1 MAGVAGSGN
10 PACGHSVQPGSRFC
24 PVCGQPAT
32 GAAAPSRPSTAPL
45 PVLPAWPQSTVPPP
59 VSPAA
64 APLPQSESEP
74 WDSWYAPRWPP
85 PPQPGPQAWPAPP
98 GGVQLP
104 PAGTDP
110 TRVDG
115 LGPVPPGDLPTAM
128 LGDLRL
134 APASG
139 GPRRSGRRMVPVIV
153 AVVLAAIVAGFVI
166 FRGHPGSTAAS
177 GTTGTTPSAS
187 PQDARRQ
194 AAVRLSGLLAQSVTD
209 RAAVIDAAA
218 GVRGCRP
225 SLRQDARTFAR
236 AASSRQHLLSRLGS
250 LPGRSLLPAAMLQ
263 DLTGAWQASAQ
274 VDTDLARWADDNI
287 ARGCH
292 RTSRSDADLR
302 ASYAPEGQATAG
314 KHAFASLWNPVAR
327 RYGLTTYQ
335 PNQF

>member
-1 MAGVAGSGN
+1 M
-10 PACGHSVQPGSRFC
+10 
-24 PVCGQPAT
+24 
-32 GAAAPSRPSTAPL
+32 
-45 PVLPAWPQSTVPPP
+45 
-59 VSPAA
+59 
-64 APLPQSESEP
+64 
-74 WDSWYAPRWPP
+74 
-85 PPQPGPQAWPAPP
+85 
-98 GGVQLP
+98 QLP

-115 LGPVPPGDLPTAM
+115 LGPVPPGDLPAAM

-153 AVVLAAIVAGFVI
+153 AAVLAAIVAGFVI
-166 FRGHPGSTAAS
+166 FRSHSGSGA
-177 GTTGTTPSAS
+177 TGTTPSAS
-187 PQDARRQ
+187 SQDARRQ

-209 RAAVIDAAA
+209 RAAVINAVAD
-218 GVRGCRP
+218 VRGCGP

-236 AASSRQHLLSRLGS
+236 AASSRLHLLSRLGS

-274 VDTDLARWADDNI
+274 VDTDLARWADDHI
-287 ARGCH
+287 ARGCQ
-292 RTSRSDADLR
+292 TSRSDSGLR
-302 ASYAPEGQATAG
+302 ASYAPEAQATAG
-314 KHAFASLWNPVAR
+314 KHAFASLWNPLAR